1 MIRSFLLNKYLG
13 KEFITTTLI
22 ITIVFLF
29 LGVIMNLFEEINFF
43 KDLDVSIYLPIML
56 TFLFVPTLL
65 NNFFP
70 FVIFAIV
77 LKYLLEHF
85 FVVRKVFLH

>member
-43 KDLDVSIYLPIML
+43 KDLDVSIYLPIC
-56 TFLFVPTLL
+56 
-65 NNFFP
+65 
-70 FVIFAIV
+70 
-77 LKYLLEHF
+77 
-85 FVVRKVFLH
+85 